1 MARPSRETGPELGR
15 YGLTRATAQHSGS
28 SRHRLDA
35 LGCRCR
41 PYGPGHQLGTREV
54 IDMSNNSK
62 AALIFTAAMIGVIAL
77 NKVANHEAAILGMT
91 ALEVGIAGAAMGSLM
106 KRVIG

>member
-1 MARPSRETGPELGR
+1 
-15 YGLTRATAQHSGS
+15 
-28 SRHRLDA
+28 
-35 LGCRCR
+35 
-41 PYGPGHQLGTREV
+41 
-54 IDMSNNSK
+54 MSNNSK

-91 ALEVGIAGAAMGSLM
+91 ALEVAIAGAAMGSLM